1 MRDFEKNGFSVIK
14 IHKENKLK
22 NLRTKFIK
30 IFSKISEIN
39 GGLKI
44 KSDKKILDL
53 YKRNKKLWVGAYDQI
68 RLLPE
73 VYTLIDQ
80 DFLNKIEKSAGIK
93 IPAFTSK
100 PVVRVYM
107 PKNIGTTKT
116 VPHIDYPSHRG
127 SKNAV
132 TVWFPLQSLNSK
144 SGTLK
149 ILPGSH
155 KFKTISGSIDKG
167 TVKRLDLSDRDYEN
181 QMQHLNIKIGEA
193 IIMSQFLVHSSG
205 DNNSDSI
212 RFSIDFRLNDLNEK
226 SYALRKYYVNQLSYY
241 RKR

>member
-1 MRDFEKNGFSVIK
+1 M
-14 IHKENKLK
+14 
-22 NLRTKFIK
+22 
-30 IFSKISEIN
+30 
-39 GGLKI
+39 
-44 KSDKKILDL
+44 
-53 YKRNKKLWVGAYDQI
+53 
-68 RLLPE
+68 
-73 VYTLIDQ
+73 
-80 DFLNKIEKSAGIK
+80 
-93 IPAFTSK
+93 
-100 PVVRVYM
+100 
-107 PKNIGTTKT
+107 
-116 VPHIDYPSHRG
+116 
-127 SKNAV
+127 
-132 TVWFPLQSLNSK
+132 
-144 SGTLK
+144 K

-226 SYALRKYYVNQLSYY
+226 SYALRKYYVNQVSYY

>member
-14 IHKENKLK
+14 IRKENKLK
-22 NLRTKFIK
+22 NLRIKFIK

-39 GGLKI
+39 NGLKI

-73 VYTLIDQ
+73 VYTLIDK

-155 KFKTISGSIDKG
+155 KFKTILDQLIKNS
-167 TVKRLDLSDRDYEN
+167 KRLDLSDRDYEN

-212 RFSIDFRLNDLNEK
+212 RFGDFRLNDLNEK
-226 SYALRKYYVNQLSYY
+226 SLH
-241 RKR
+241 